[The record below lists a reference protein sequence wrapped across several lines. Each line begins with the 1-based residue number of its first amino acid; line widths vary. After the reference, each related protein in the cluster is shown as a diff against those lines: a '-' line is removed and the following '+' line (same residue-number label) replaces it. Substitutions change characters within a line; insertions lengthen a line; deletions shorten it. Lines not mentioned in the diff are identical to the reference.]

1 MIDISRCYYT
11 TIHSQ
16 TLSTDGRFLFCGS
29 NFGEIFLYSVERITS
44 CNAADSPPLEVE
56 QLPTVPLQTLSVTDR
71 CPIYSLSFHKDF
83 LIVGLNGEICGFQW
97 SSKAGTIGKKAW
109 TVKLPAPPESADMS
123 EVNYMWLNAKD
134 DMLYAGCGDNVLY
147 GVSLEDG
154 KVCREFHGHTDYIHC
169 VSGCVGKLATASEDG
184 SVLLWDSRQKTS
196 YAKIEP
202 HTKPALQRSEFGRW
216 QGTVAMTEDWL
227 VCGGGPRFSLWH
239 LRSLDCTADFDFPD
253 RVHVSGFVDDLI
265 YAGGDCRK
273 FYQYNFNG
281 DVTAEIPTSGSSVYS
296 VALQTEPYRFL
307 SIAGASAQIDVCT
320 NFSYRD
326 IILNT
331 YVKR

>member
-1 MIDISRCYYT
+1 MAGSCFVAAISGKYFCSGKGCGCVCCRVVAVPHNHLT
-11 TIHSQ
+11 PVWR
-16 TLSTDGRFLFCGS
+16 TLSHF
-29 NFGEIFLYSVERITS
+29 SVERITS
-44 CNAADSPPLEVE
+44 CNAADSPPLELD

-169 VSGCVGKLATASEDG
+169 VSG
-184 SVLLWDSRQKTS
+184 W
-196 YAKIEP
+196 
-202 HTKPALQRSEFGRW
+202 
-216 QGTVAMTEDWL
+216 
-227 VCGGGPRFSLWH
+227 
-239 LRSLDCTADFDFPD
+239 
-253 RVHVSGFVDDLI
+253 
-265 YAGGDCRK
+265 
-273 FYQYNFNG
+273 
-281 DVTAEIPTSGSSVYS
+281 
-296 VALQTEPYRFL
+296 
-307 SIAGASAQIDVCT
+307 
-320 NFSYRD
+320 
-326 IILNT
+326 
-331 YVKR
+331 

>member
-1 MIDISRCYYT
+1 MDIARRYYT

-29 NFGEIFLYSVERITS
+29 NFGEISVFSVERITAS
-44 CNAADSPPLEVE
+44 SNGTETTPLELDK
-56 QLPTVPLQTLSVTDR
+56 LPTTPLQILPVEDR
-71 CPIYSLSFHKDF
+71 CPIYSLAFHKDF
-83 LIVGLNGEICGFQW
+83 LIVGLDGEICGFQW
-97 SSKAGTIGKKAW
+97 SSKSGTIGKKAW
-109 TVKLPAPPESADMS
+109 TVKLPAPPERADMS
-123 EVNYMWLNAKD
+123 EVNYMWLSNGD
-134 DMLYAGCGDNVLY
+134 DRLYAGCGDNVLY

-154 KVCREFHGHTDYIHC
+154 KVFREFHGHKDYIHC
-169 VSGCVGKLATASEDG
+169 VSGCSNKLATAAEDG
-184 SVLLWDSRQKTS
+184 LVLLWDSRQKTS
-196 YAKIEP
+196 CAKIEP
-202 HTKPALQRSEFGRW
+202 HKKPALQRSEFGRW

-239 LRSLDCTADFDFPD
+239 LRSLDCTADFDFPEKL
-253 RVHVSGFVDDLI
+253 HVSGFVDDLI
-265 YAGGDCRK
+265 YAGGDCQK

-281 DVTAEIPTSGSSVYS
+281 DVKAEIPTSGSSVYS
-296 VALQTEPYRFL
+296 VALQTEPCRFL

-331 YVKR
+331 YVKP

>member
-1 MIDISRCYYT
+1 MIDIKRCYYT

-16 TLSTDGRFLFCGS
+16 TLSSDGRFLFCGS
-29 NFGEIFLYSVERITS
+29 NFGEIFVFSADRIAAS
-44 CNAADSPPLEVE
+44 NAAEVGTTELEK
-56 QLPTVPLQTLSVTDR
+56 LPTLPVQTFPITDR

-83 LIVGLNGEICGFQW
+83 LIVGLNGEICGYQW
-97 SSKAGTIGKKAW
+97 SSKLSSIGKKSW
-109 TVKLPAPPESADMS
+109 TVKLPAPRESADMS
-123 EVNYMWLNAKD
+123 EVNYMWLNETD
-134 DMLYAGCGDNVLY
+134 EILYAGCGDNMLY
-147 GVSLEDG
+147 GISLEDG

-169 VSGCVGKLATASEDG
+169 VAGCTSKLATASEDG
-184 SVLLWDSRQKTS
+184 FVMLWDSRQKAS

-202 HTKPALQRSEFGRW
+202 HTKPVLQRPEFGRW
-216 QGTVAMTEDWL
+216 QGTVAVTEDWL

-253 RVHVSGFVDDLI
+253 RVHVSGFADDLI

-281 DVTAEIPTSGSSVYS
+281 DITAEIPISGSSAYS

-307 SIAGASAQIDVCT
+307 SIAGASSQVDVCT

-331 YVKR
+331 YKK

>member
-1 MIDISRCYYT
+1 MIDINRRYYT

-16 TLSTDGRFLFCGS
+16 TLSTDGRFLFCGT

-44 CNAADSPPLEVE
+44 CNATDAPPMELDK
-56 QLPTVPLQTLSVTDR
+56 LPTVPLQTLSVTDR
-71 CPIYSLSFHKDF
+71 YPIYSLSFHKDF

-109 TVKLPAPPESADMS
+109 TIKLPAPPESADMS

-134 DMLYAGCGDNVLY
+134 DMLYAGCGDNVMY

-169 VSGCVGKLATASEDG
+169 VTGCASKLATASEDG
-184 SVLLWDSRQKTS
+184 TVLLWDSRQKNS
-196 YAKIEP
+196 YAKVEP
-202 HTKPALQRSEFGRW
+202 HKKSALRRSEFGNW

-239 LRSLDCTADFDFPD
+239 LRSLDCTADFDFPAQ
-253 RVHVSGFVDDLI
+253 VHVSGFVDDLI
-265 YAGGDCRK
+265 YAGGDYQK
-273 FYQYNFNG
+273 LYQYNFNG
-281 DVTAEIPTSGSSVYS
+281 EVTAEIPTSGSSVYS
-296 VALQTEPYRFL
+296 VALQTEPYRIL